1 MNLALLTSRI
11 RVLCLPALL
20 LLGLALAI
28 AAPVMPPP
36 IDAMWDRDAILAEA
50 TYVDQP
56 APHRLRFLDV
66 DVVHGGED
74 RDEVTLQVDDNALP
88 LVQPGKRYV
97 LAWQETQRS
106 PSTKKLRVMR
116 AEGPQLLMS
125 AGANPALFE
134 ARPETRELL
143 LQPPTPERLEGREH
157 LRRAMAGLRSADPQM
172 QSLYAA
178 ELFARSALREQ
189 LGASERRRLRAFV
202 LRGDRAYEA
211 RSMILEAALIY
222 PAHYGSDWT
231 RVAAR
236 VIQHE
241 PVSALPDQ
249 PNEGLVWSAFGLL
262 QRDAA
267 SVPLAHLARW
277 VASGNGAL
285 SELALH
291 AIRRQAP
298 ERELPLIDQTLDDE
312 ALAAGTREFLLD
324 HRRRLLLSRASEG

>member
-1 MNLALLTSRI
+1 MNLSFPNALLGVS
-11 RVLCLPALL
+11 CLLVLL

-36 IDAMWDRDAILAEA
+36 IDAMWDRDTVLAEA
-50 TYVDQP
+50 SYADQP
-56 APHRLRFLDV
+56 APNRLRFV
-66 DVVHGGED
+66 DVAVIHGGEA
-74 RDEVTLQVDDNALP
+74 RDEVTVRADDNALL
-88 LVQPGKRYV
+88 LVKPGKRYV

-106 PSTKKLRVMR
+106 PSAKKLRVMR
-116 AEGPQLLMS
+116 AEGPQLLTS

-143 LQPPTPERLEGREH
+143 LQPPTPVRMEGREH
-157 LRRAMAGLRSADPQM
+157 LRRAIDGLRSPDPQM
-172 QSLYAA
+172 QALFAA

-189 LGASERRRLRAFV
+189 LGPSERRRLRAFV
-202 LRGDRAYEA
+202 LRADRTYEA
-211 RSMILEAALIY
+211 RSLILEAALIH

-236 VIQHE
+236 VLQHE
-241 PVSALPDQ
+241 PVSASPGQ
-249 PNEGLVWSAFGLL
+249 ANEGLVWSAFGLL
-262 QRDAA
+262 QREGTRL
-267 SVPLAHLARW
+267 PLAHVARW
-277 VASGNGAL
+277 VPSGNGAL

-298 ERELPLIDQTLDDE
+298 ERELPLIDQALADA

-324 HRRRLLLSRASEG
+324 HRRRLLLSRDAEG

>member
-11 RVLCLPALL
+11 RVLCVPALL

-56 APHRLRFLDV
+56 APHRLRFVDV
-66 DVVHGGED
+66 DVLHGGED
-74 RDEVTLQVDDNALP
+74 RDEVTLQIDDNALP

-116 AEGPQLLMS
+116 PEGPQLLMS

-157 LRRAMAGLRSADPQM
+157 LRRAMAGLLSADPQM
-172 QSLYAA
+172 QSLFAA

-202 LRGDRAYEA
+202 LRADRGYEA

-236 VIQHE
+236 VVQRE
-241 PVSALPDQ
+241 PVSALPRQ

-298 ERELPLIDQTLDDE
+298 ERELPLIDQTLADE

-324 HRRRLLLSRASEG
+324 HRRRLLLSQASEG